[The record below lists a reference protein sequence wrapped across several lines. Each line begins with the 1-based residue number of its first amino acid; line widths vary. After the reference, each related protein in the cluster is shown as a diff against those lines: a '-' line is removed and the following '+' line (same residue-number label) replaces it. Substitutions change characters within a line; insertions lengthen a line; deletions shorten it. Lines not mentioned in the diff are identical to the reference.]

1 MDMKLEETIKK
12 LRETQAI
19 SKAYATQGFDETEAE
34 VLRAMAEESKQ
45 LADWLEELK
54 RYRDAEGQGR
64 LAVLPEKEWN
74 GGIEND
80 EGSDT

>member
-1 MDMKLEETIKK
+1 M
-12 LRETQAI
+12 
-19 SKAYATQGFDETEAE
+19 
-34 VLRAMAEESKQ
+34 EESKQ
-45 LADWLEELK
+45 VADWLEELRHYK
-54 RYRDAEGQGR
+54 DLEERGR